1 MLEQHRQMSLFCS
14 QYLTRSAFDMVSQD
28 NEIVGTT
35 ALTGF
40 YGFFD
45 YAAAHWDHHLLQYV
59 RRASAS
65 KTTPLT
71 EEWLEES
78 LSTTWTEFVERFG
91 DGHESQ
97 SETLPE
103 HDVLMNTSAQQAVP
117 RTVDTKGE
125 SCNIQGI
132 LRDWSATQRSTEF
145 ERLAAFIR
153 QGVQQ
158 TDLSI
163 LGDREKAIYLS
174 LNGPFRHKCTRRVCV
189 HFNTGFESEAELSQH
204 IQWHEMTFKCP
215 HMGCYACLTGFPTS
229 ASLQSHVKKVHPVID
244 PERKLFPVKS
254 RSPPRSLLEACRL
267 GDLERVQYFM
277 PESMLPEDSDGIA
290 RANRAL
296 YTAARNKQLAV
307 CVYLMQLG
315 ADPYM
320 IPLHKTPDGRRESPV
335 QMSIKLGDYELFSA
349 LLNAAHKQYKLS
361 VMERSSFFSDCVLD
375 ALGSPISQF
384 LVDLLVWNGRRAVPL
399 TLENVL
405 LHVCMENYR
414 PFAKRCVK
422 FDDHDVQR
430 GLQVMIS
437 SEMER
442 YRKSGQSLEL
452 CYEKVLIASDSIG
465 RSLLHRLCG
474 DNLEFPV
481 SEAVKFLLGKLRP
494 EDTRRYDS
502 IHDPPLFTTI
512 TNRSRAGDEA
522 LTDRLN
528 IIRIF
533 FENDLDGAK
542 NTRNSASDSSLEF
555 AFKRGEPKTFS
566 LVFELCGADY
576 SAVQLYD
583 ILGNAVEDA
592 LWKIGSTGGLDHVDK
607 RIRMATRLSHGVIN
621 RFIYLLTDLNSEP
634 DVIKMLKSMMTHM
647 NRETASVRPVNDVPE
662 LSDILRSNDQRPADF
677 LLSLK
682 EADKILERFHTEFS
696 SVEPVHL
703 RKLLFTSLDAKTNR
717 CDVAK
722 TLLTHYELDLE
733 STGPGENCPDVHEL
747 AARPNMDPTIIPL
760 LQQMGWYREF
770 ISSRVMQDRV
780 IQTLEDNLMA
790 FSKARGQHPEGMT
803 ESAEKDCQDVD
814 SKRDSVFVPSLEYI
828 RGWLH

>member
-1 MLEQHRQMSLFCS
+1 MLEQHRQMSLFCG

-28 NEIVGTT
+28 NDVVVTT

-59 RRASAS
+59 RQASTS

-71 EEWLEES
+71 EKWLEES
-78 LSTTWTEFVERFG
+78 LSTTWTEFVERFR

-97 SETLPE
+97 SKTLPE
-103 HDVLMNTSAQQAVP
+103 RDVLMNTSAQQAVP

-204 IQWHEMTFKCP
+204 IQWHEMAFKCP

-229 ASLQSHVKKVHPVID
+229 ALLQSHVKRVHPAID

-267 GDLERVQYFM
+267 GDLERVRYFA

-320 IPLHKTPDGRRESPV
+320 IPLHKTPDRRRESPL

-349 LLNAAHKQYKLS
+349 LLNAAHKQYRYKLS
-361 VMERSSFFSDCVLD
+361 VMEKSSFFLDCVLD

-384 LVDLLVWNGRRAVPL
+384 LVDLLVWNGRRTVPL

-405 LHVCMENYR
+405 LHACMENSKPYD
-414 PFAKRCVK
+414 KRCVE
-422 FDDHDVQR
+422 FDNHDVQR

-442 YRKSGQSLEL
+442 YRKPGQSLEL

-465 RSLLHRLCG
+465 RSLLYRLCG
-474 DNLEFPV
+474 DNLGFPV

-494 EDTRRYDS
+494 EDSRLYDS
-502 IHDPPLFTTI
+502 IHDPPLLTTI
-512 TNRSRAGDEA
+512 ANTSRVGDKA
-522 LTDRLN
+522 LTDQLE

-542 NTRNSASDSSLEF
+542 NTRNHAGDSPLEF
-555 AFKRGEPKTFS
+555 AFKRGASDTFS
-566 LVFELCGADY
+566 LVFELCGTDY

-583 ILGNAVEDA
+583 ILGNTGGDA
-592 LWKIGSTGGLDHVDK
+592 LRKINSTVGLDSVDK

-621 RFIYLLTDLNSEP
+621 RFIYLLAELNSEP
-634 DVIKMLKSMMTHM
+634 DVIKMLKSLMIHLS
-647 NRETASVRPVNDVPE
+647 RETTIVNDIPE
-662 LSDILRSNDQRPADF
+662 LSEILQSYNQRPADF

-703 RKLLFTSLDAKTNR
+703 RKLLFASLDARTNR

-733 STGPGENCPDVHEL
+733 STGPGEKCPDIHEL
-747 AARPNMDPTIIPL
+747 AARPDMDPTIIPL
-760 LQQMGWYREF
+760 LQQIGWYREF

-780 IQTLEDNLMA
+780 IQTLEDNLIA
-790 FSKARGQHPEGMT
+790 SSKARGQHPEGMR
-803 ESAEKDCQDVD
+803 ESADQDCQDVD
-814 SKRDSVFVPSLEYI
+814 SKRDCAFVPSLEYI

>member
-1 MLEQHRQMSLFCS
+1 MLEQHKQMSLFCG
-14 QYLTRSAFDMVSQD
+14 QYLTRSAFDMVNRD
-28 NEIVGTT
+28 NDIVGTT

-59 RRASAS
+59 RQASAS

-71 EEWLEES
+71 EKWLEES
-78 LSTTWTEFVERFG
+78 LSTTWTEFVERFR

-103 HDVLMNTSAQQAVP
+103 HDVLMHTSAQQAVP
-117 RTVDTKGE
+117 RTVDTKGD

-229 ASLQSHVKKVHPVID
+229 ALLQSHVKRVHPAID

-267 GDLERVQYFM
+267 GDLERVRYFGS
-277 PESMLPEDSDGIA
+277 ESMIPEDSDVTVA

-296 YTAARNKQLAV
+296 YTAVRNKQLAV

-320 IPLHKTPDGRRESPV
+320 IPLHMNPDGRRECPV

-349 LLNAAHKQYKLS
+349 LLNAAHKQKKLS
-361 VMERSSFFSDCVLD
+361 VMEKPTFFLDCVLD

-384 LVDLLVWNGRRAVPL
+384 LVDLLVWDGRRTVPL

-405 LHVCMENYR
+405 LHACMENSR
-414 PFAKRCVK
+414 AVDERCVK
-422 FDDHDVQR
+422 FDNHDVQR

-452 CYEKVLIASDSIG
+452 CYEKVFIASDSIG

-474 DNLEFPV
+474 DNLGFPL

-494 EDTRRYDS
+494 EDSRLYDS
-502 IHDPPLFTTI
+502 IHDPPLFTAI
-512 TNRSRAGDEA
+512 ASVGGNA
-522 LTDRLN
+522 LTDQLD

-542 NTRNSASDSSLEF
+542 NTRNHAGDSPLEF
-555 AFKRGEPKTFS
+555 AFKRGAPDIFS
-566 LVFELCGADY
+566 LVFELCGTDY
-576 SAVQLYD
+576 SAAQLYD
-583 ILGNAVEDA
+583 ILGYTGGDA
-592 LWKIGSTGGLDHVDK
+592 LRKIISTVGLDHVDK
-607 RIRMATRLSHGVIN
+607 RIRMATRLSGGVVN

-634 DVIKMLKSMMTHM
+634 EVIKMLKSLVTHLT
-647 NRETASVRPVNDVPE
+647 RETASVWPVNDVPE
-662 LSDILRSNDQRPADF
+662 LSIILRSNNRRPADF

-682 EADKILERFHTEFS
+682 EADKILERFHTELS

-703 RKLLFTSLDAKTNR
+703 RKLLFASLDAKTNR

-722 TLLTHYELDLE
+722 TLLTRYELDLE

-747 AARPNMDPTIIPL
+747 AARPDMDPTIIPL

-770 ISSRVMQDRV
+770 ISSGVMQDRV

-790 FSKARGQHPEGMT
+790 SSRARGQHPEGMR

-814 SKRDSVFVPSLEYI
+814 SKKDSVFVPSLEYI